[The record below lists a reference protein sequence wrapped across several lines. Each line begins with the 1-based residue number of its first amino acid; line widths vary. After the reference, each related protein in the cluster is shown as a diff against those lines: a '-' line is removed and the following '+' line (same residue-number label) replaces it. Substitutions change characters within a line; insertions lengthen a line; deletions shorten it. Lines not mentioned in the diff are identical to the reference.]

1 MFNTY
6 TNNEIAYNVNRPMR
20 DHMLDPMTPELG
32 RMLSFYLCSSQL
44 TFPGVYLSICL
55 LTANTTQP
63 GQPSVTRPLLL
74 SYYITLLL
82 PFPSLPMLWYRWQNP
97 VQVQQLENLV
107 VQCTLLQPTMVYLFQ
122 KVTQNVCARM
132 IEKRYFRFIRFLT
145 LSILWHV
152 LKKIQ

>member
-1 MFNTY
+1 MAHFSSGGGDLPYLIRFSVLYMFNTY
-6 TNNEIAYNVNRPMR
+6 TNNEIAYNVKRPMR

-107 VQCTLLQPTMVYLFQ
+107 VQCTLLQPTMVYLNGGNSER
-122 KVTQNVCARM
+122 VRT
-132 IEKRYFRFIRFLT
+132 YD
-145 LSILWHV
+145 
-152 LKKIQ
+152 